1 MSVPSVH
8 KVPIDSASN
17 TGDVTTLPLPPG
29 DMGRPLIG
37 ETIAF
42 AQDPARF
49 VAERRARYG
58 DIFRTNLIGAK
69 TIILTDADAL
79 AWIFAGEGKYLQ
91 NKWNGSTRRL
101 LGEECTAM
109 LVGAEHARRRALLM
123 PHFRHSAMRAFAPE
137 IQAISTRH
145 FEQWVASGAITVLT
159 AMQTLVFEII
169 VTLLLGDGADVD
181 IPYLS
186 KLFRAWTAGI
196 ATLPI
201 NLPFT
206 TYHRALQAKE
216 RLLAAIDA
224 IVRARRAA
232 PEQPRDILGALLT
245 VRDEDGH
252 PLSHTA
258 VVHEL
263 HNQLFAGHD
272 TTVTVMTN
280 LMLQLAQHP
289 AVLAQARAEVKAA
302 ASADSLDLE
311 ALKQLAYMNAVL
323 HESMRYLAPVS
334 GTFRI
339 MLRDMAYKG
348 YRIPQGWTVRLE
360 IAGTHTHDQIWSAPF
375 DFDPARW
382 LPPRQEQDNRQH
394 SFIPFGGGPR
404 LCLGANFAW
413 AEMRVML
420 ALLLRAYVWELT
432 PGQDLRYMMVPF
444 PRPKSGLQL
453 TFGRGDGTP

>member
-1 MSVPSVH
+1 MPTTPTHELS
-8 KVPIDSASN
+8 IDSASN
-17 TGDVTTLPLPPG
+17 RGDVTTLPLPPG

-69 TIILTDADAL
+69 TIIMTDEDAL

-101 LGEECTAM
+101 LGEACTAM
-109 LVGAEHARRRALLM
+109 LVGPEHAQRRALLM
-123 PHFRHSAMRAFAPE
+123 PHFRHSAMRAFAPK
-137 IQAISTRH
+137 IQAISVRH
-145 FEQWVASGAITVLT
+145 FDQWAARGEITVLT

-181 IPYLS
+181 IPALS

-196 ATLPI
+196 ATLPL

-206 TYHRALQAKE
+206 TYHRALRAKGQ
-216 RLLAAIDA
+216 LLAAIDA
-224 IVRARRAA
+224 IVQARRRA
-232 PEQPRDILGALLT
+232 PEQPHDILGALLT
-245 VRDEDGH
+245 VRDASGA
-252 PLSHTA
+252 PLSHDA

-289 AVLAQARAEVKAA
+289 TVLAQARDEVQELAPP
-302 ASADSLDLE
+302 SAPLDWE
-311 ALKQLAYMNAVL
+311 RLKQAPYMNAVL
-323 HESMRYLAPVS
+323 HESMRFLAPVS

-360 IAGTHTHDQIWSAPF
+360 IAGTHTHDQIWSTPF
-375 DFDPARW
+375 DFDPDRW
-382 LPPRQEQDNRQH
+382 LPPREEQENRQH

-404 LCLGANFAW
+404 LCLGVNFAW

-420 ALLLRAYVWELT
+420 ALLLRDYGWQVT
-432 PGQDLRYMMVPF
+432 PNQDLSYVMVPF
-444 PRPKSGLQL
+444 PRPKQGLQVSFSH
-453 TFGRGDGTP
+453 T

>member
-1 MSVPSVH
+1 MSTSPTYEPLV
-8 KVPIDSASN
+8 DSASN
-17 TGDVTTLPLPPG
+17 PVDVTTLPLPPG
-29 DMGRPLIG
+29 DLGLPLIG

-58 DIFRTNLIGAK
+58 DIFCTNLIGAK

-109 LVGAEHARRRALLM
+109 LVGPEHTQRRALLM

-145 FEQWVASGAITVLT
+145 FERWATAGAATVLT
-159 AMQTLVFEII
+159 AMQALVFEII
-169 VTLLLGDGADVD
+169 VRLLLGDGADVD

-196 ATLPI
+196 ATLPLD
-201 NLPFT
+201 LPFT
-206 TYHRALQAKE
+206 TYHRALKAKDQ
-216 RLLAAIDA
+216 LLAAIAA
-224 IVRARRAA
+224 IVQTRRQL
-232 PEQPRDILGALLT
+232 PEQPHDILGALLT
-245 VRDEDGH
+245 VRDEAGK
-252 PLSHTA
+252 PLRQEA

-289 AVLAQARAEVKAA
+289 AVLAQARREVCDAGLT
-302 ASADSLDLE
+302 DPFDLE
-311 ALKQLAYMNAVL
+311 RLKQLPYMNAVL

-360 IAGTHTHDQIWSAPF
+360 IAGIHTHDQIWSTPF
-375 DFDPARW
+375 DFDPDRW
-382 LPPRQEQDNRQH
+382 LPPRQEQENRQH

-404 LCLGANFAW
+404 LCLGVNFAW

-420 ALLLRAYVWELT
+420 ALLLRSYTWQVA
-432 PGQDLRYMMVPF
+432 PDQDLSYVMVPF
-444 PRPKSGLQL
+444 PRPKQGLRVS
-453 TFGRGDGTP
+453 FGRV